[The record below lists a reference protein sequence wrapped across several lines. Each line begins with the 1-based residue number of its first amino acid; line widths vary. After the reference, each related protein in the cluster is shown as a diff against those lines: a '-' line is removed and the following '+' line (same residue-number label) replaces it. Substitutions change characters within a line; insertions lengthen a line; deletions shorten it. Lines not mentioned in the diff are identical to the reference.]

1 MDKAPGFSA
10 KKPSKPPARR
20 GAPRSKASKP
30 EVQPLDEH
38 LAALLNPALN
48 QRRQAEGFSEAPGGA
63 YEPGPAS
70 RIDAKLA
77 KALALDD
84 AEARAKNAPS
94 ALLHQPKDA
103 IGVAATVESLKDL
116 LERGDPN
123 LREKKPWTPHRPPR
137 PDKSEGG
144 LRFRLVSEYEPMG
157 DQPHAIEEL
166 VAGVEAGE
174 RDQVLLGVT
183 GSGKTFTMAQVIAR
197 TNRPALVLA
206 PNKTLAAQLYGEF
219 KSFFPD
225 NAVEYFVSYYDYY
238 QPEAYVP
245 RSDTYIEKESSI
257 NEQIDRMRHAATRAL
272 LERDDVI
279 IVASVSCIYGIGSV
293 ETYTA
298 MTFTV
303 KQGERIDQ
311 RQLVSDLVALQ
322 YKRSAGDFSRG
333 VFRVRGD
340 TIELFPAHYEDR
352 AWRIGFFGDSIET
365 IAEFD
370 PLTGKKTQDLEFVK
384 VYANSHYVTPRP
396 TLLQSIKGIKA
407 ELRQRLDELN
417 AAGRLLEAQRLEQRS
432 LFDLEMLEATG
443 SCAGIE
449 NYSRYLTGRRP
460 GEPPPTLFEYLP
472 DNALV
477 FTDESHQTV
486 PQIGGMYRGDFRR
499 KATLAEYGFRL
510 PSCLDNRPLRFEEW
524 EAMRPQTIHVSAT
537 PGHWEMERTGGIFV
551 EQVIRPTGLI
561 DPPVEV
567 RPARAQV
574 DDVLGELREVSAR
587 GYRSLVTV
595 LTKRMAEDLTEY
607 LHEHGVR
614 VRYMHSDIDTIER
627 IEIIRDLRLGAFD
640 VLVGINLLR
649 EGLDIPECAF
659 VAILDADKEGF
670 LRGETSLVQTIGRA
684 ARNVE
689 GKVILYADHET
700 GSMQRAMA
708 ETNRRREKQSAY
720 NEQHGI
726 TPATIKRGIQ
736 DILGSVYEQDHVTVD
751 AGLAA
756 PEMLAGHNFKATVA
770 DLEKRMREAAANLE
784 FETAA
789 RYRDELK
796 RLQAVELAIADD
808 PLASQ
813 GEVEAEAGAYKG
825 ARKYGSAANLP
836 ASRPHKPTDAEM
848 GPHNFGGGEAKPRAS
863 ARSSAGKGGTRAWKG
878 KKR

>member
-1 MDKAPGFSA
+1 MAKAPKTA
-10 KKPSKPPARR
+10 RQKKPPKAAR
-20 GAPRSKASKP
+20 P
-30 EVQPLDEH
+30 EVTPLGKH

-48 QRRQAEGFSEAPGGA
+48 ERQLGVSEAPQA
-63 YEPGPAS
+63 QYDPAHSKPLHHPPGM
-70 RIDAKLA
+70 
-77 KALALDD
+77 
-84 AEARAKNAPS
+84 N
-94 ALLHQPKDA
+94 
-103 IGVAATVESLKDL
+103 GVEATVESLKEL
-116 LERGDPN
+116 LAWGDPN
-123 LREKKPWTPHRPPR
+123 IRDKKPWTPHRPPR
-137 PDKSEGG
+137 PDKTEGG
-144 LRFRLVSEYEPMG
+144 QRFRVVSEFEPEG
-157 DQPHAIEEL
+157 DQPGAISEL
-166 VAGVEAGE
+166 VKGIAAQE

-183 GSGKTFTMAQVIAR
+183 GSGKTFTMAKVIAR

-245 RSDTYIEKESSI
+245 RTDTYIEKESSI

-303 KQGERIDQ
+303 RLGEKIDQ
-311 RQLVSDLVALQ
+311 RQLISDLVALQ
-322 YKRSAGDFSRG
+322 YKRLAGDFSRG
-333 VFRVRGD
+333 TFRVRGD

-352 AWRIGFFGDSIET
+352 AWRIGFFGNSIET

-370 PLTGKKTQDLEFVK
+370 PLTGKKTQDLEFIK

-396 TLLQSIKGIKA
+396 TLLQSIKGIKV
-407 ELRQRLDELN
+407 ELKQRLAELN
-417 AAGRLLEAQRLEQRS
+417 AAGRLLEAQRLEQRTM
-432 LFDLEMLEATG
+432 FDLEMLEATG

-449 NYSRYLTGRRP
+449 NYSRYLTGRLP
-460 GEPPPTLFEYLP
+460 GEPPPTLFEYLS

-477 FTDESHQTV
+477 FTDESHVTI

-524 EAMRPQTIHVSAT
+524 DAMRPQSIHVSAT
-537 PGHWEMERTGGIFV
+537 PGPWEMERTGGVFV

-574 DDVLGELREVSAR
+574 DDLLGEVREVAAK
-587 GYRSLVTV
+587 GYRALVTV

-627 IEIIRDLRLGAFD
+627 IEIIRDLRLGAFN

-649 EGLDIPECAF
+649 EGLDIPECGL

-670 LRGETSLVQTIGRA
+670 LRSETSLVQTIGRA
-684 ARNVE
+684 ARNID
-689 GKVILYADHET
+689 GKVILYADRET
-700 GSMQRAMA
+700 GSIARAMA
-708 ETNRRREKQSAY
+708 ETSRRREKQQAY
-720 NEQHGI
+720 NVAHGI
-726 TPATIKRGIQ
+726 TPASIKRGIA
-736 DILGSVYEQDHVTVD
+736 DILGSVYEQDHVTAD
-751 AGLAA
+751 AGLGA
-756 PEMLAGHNFKATVA
+756 PEILAGYNFKATIA
-770 DLEKRMREAAANLE
+770 DLEKRMRAAAADLD
-784 FETAA
+784 FEEAA

-796 RLQAVELAIADD
+796 RLQAVELAIAGD

-813 GEVEAEAGAYKG
+813 RDVEAEAGAYAG
-825 ARKYGSAANLP
+825 ERKYGRAANVPL
-836 ASRPHKPTDAEM
+836 SRPHKPTDAEM
-848 GPHNFGGGEAKPRAS
+848 GPHNFGGGKTKP
-863 ARSSAGKGGTRAWKG
+863 RSSAGKGGTRAWKG
-878 KKR
+878 KGR

>member
-1 MDKAPGFSA
+1 VTLGFCGKLDALLCSSPDSSHIGGMAKAPKSA
-10 KKPSKPPARR
+10 AGKK
-20 GAPRSKASKP
+20 APHSKASRP
-30 EVQPLDEH
+30 EVTPLGEH

-48 QRRQAEGFSEAPGGA
+48 ERQLGVSEAQA
-63 YEPGPAS
+63 NY
-70 RIDAKLA
+70 D
-77 KALALDD
+77 
-84 AEARAKNAPS
+84 S
-94 ALLHQPKDA
+94 ALYQPPGTG
-103 IGVAATVESLKDL
+103 GVAATAESLKDL

-123 LREKKPWTPHRPPR
+123 IREKSPWTPHRPPR

-144 LRFRLVSEYEPMG
+144 QRFRVVSEFEPKG
-157 DQPHAIEEL
+157 DQPAAIDAL
-166 VAGVEAGE
+166 VEGITSQE

-303 KQGERIDQ
+303 KLGEKIDQ
-311 RQLVSDLVALQ
+311 RQLIADLVALQ

-370 PLTGKKTQDLEFVK
+370 PLTGKKTQDLEYIK

-396 TLLQSIKGIKA
+396 TLLQSIKGIKI
-407 ELRQRLDELN
+407 ELKQRLAELN
-417 AAGRLLEAQRLEQRS
+417 AAGRLLEAQRLEQRTM
-432 LFDLEMLEATG
+432 FDLEMLETAG

-477 FTDESHQTV
+477 FTDESHVTI
-486 PQIGGMYRGDFRR
+486 PQIGAMYRGDFRR

-524 EAMRPQTIHVSAT
+524 DAMRPQSIHVSAT
-537 PGHWEMERTGGIFV
+537 PSSWEMERAGGVFV
-551 EQVIRPTGLI
+551 EQIIRPTGLI
-561 DPPVEV
+561 DPPVEI

-574 DDVLGELREVSAR
+574 DDLLGEVREVAAK

-607 LHEHGVR
+607 LHDHGVR

-649 EGLDIPECAF
+649 EGLDIPECAL

-670 LRGETSLVQTIGRA
+670 LRSETSLVQTIGRA
-684 ARNVE
+684 ARNVD
-689 GKVILYADHET
+689 GKVILYADRET
-700 GSMQRAMA
+700 GSMTRALA
-708 ETNRRREKQSAY
+708 ETSRRREKQQTY
-720 NEQHGI
+720 NAENGI
-726 TPATIKRGIQ
+726 TPASIKRGIA

-751 AGLAA
+751 AGFSA
-756 PEMLAGHNFKATVA
+756 PEMLSGHNFKAAVA
-770 DLEKRMREAAANLE
+770 DLEKRMRDAAANLE
-784 FETAA
+784 FEDAA

-813 GEVEAEAGAYKG
+813 RDVESQAGSFQGE
-825 ARKYGSAANLP
+825 RKYGRAANLP

-848 GPHNFGGGEAKPRAS
+848 GPHNFGGGEAKPRENGWP
-863 ARSSAGKGGTRAWKG
+863 RSSAGKGGTGWKG
-878 KKR
+878 KRR